1 MKKILS
7 LLALLVMTLT
17 AFATDYTGHR
27 TVIFGVNPP
36 TESDDAVLTI
46 TDNGDNTFNVTFKD
60 VINVDG
66 TYTDNYGTYTFS
78 NVAGT
83 TENGVTT
90 IDLSN
95 LSVSVENCDFLY
107 TEASDG
113 RLFAKFNAEKAYA
126 RFSAAIGSIFRK
138 STISAEFGVDDFES
152 TGGGEPGGG
161 ETKEKYTVNFD
172 KGAKSTHNGRFLR
185 SFSLQQTG
193 KEKQTESVSV
203 SRAAYED
210 HTSKVFTVEAG
221 SELTA
226 SFNYSG
232 EWMNG
237 YVYIDRDDDGEF
249 SYKEGQWDQA
259 GTDLVAYSFYST
271 LANPKVNDG
280 NGYNSIGASVTGNAR
295 SNVNPPAFTAPTE
308 PGTYRIRFKIDW
320 NCILPGGSNDILS
333 DGGGVWDATL
343 EVVAAEPIVVSTLPF
358 ENVAYTTSYNGQ
370 GTANVTFTEMSDGTF
385 PMTFVSESL
394 NVNAENLTKGEDAKG
409 RTTYTGTAKRT
420 DLDVTFTV
428 NAVVYGE
435 AAAQKLYMTMDN
447 GQGFVVTVGEDP
459 DYVAP
464 VTYKNTLKVV
474 RGTDTK
480 TYENAEVSVLAKG
493 ENKYAVTIPSF
504 SDMDELEGTIGKLT
518 FEATGVEENG
528 TLKLTAT
535 SAATTQEGG
544 DGWENYGFT
553 ASMDAT
559 VTGETLAGTFTVV
572 YPDDV
577 TNYTYTLYYGV
588 EPPVAP
594 EPEIEGTVV
603 EGSKNYAA
611 NGSKFEWSNI
621 AINWNKQKLVAVID
635 LSSCTGKMRTFSL

>member
-66 TYTDNYGTYTFS
+66 SYTDNYGTYTFS

-95 LSVSVENCDFLY
+95 LSASVKDNYAGC

-113 RLFAKFNAEKAYA
+113 VLFAKFNAEKAYA
-126 RFSAAIGSIFRK
+126 RFSAKIGWRK
-138 STISAEFGVDDFES
+138 YDISAVFGVDDFES

-161 ETKEKYTVNFD
+161 ETTEKYTVNFD

-259 GTDLVAYSFYST
+259 GTDLVAYSFYTT
-271 LANPKVNDG
+271 LPNPKVNDG
-280 NGYNSIGASVTGNAR
+280 NGYNSTGASVSGDAR
-295 SNVNPPAFTAPTE
+295 SNVNPPSFTAPD
-308 PGTYRIRFKIDW
+308 RK
-320 NCILPGGSNDILS
+320 S
-333 DGGGVWDATL
+333 
-343 EVVAAEPIVVSTLPF
+343 VV
-358 ENVAYTTSYNGQ
+358 
-370 GTANVTFTEMSDGTF
+370 
-385 PMTFVSESL
+385 
-394 NVNAENLTKGEDAKG
+394 
-409 RTTYTGTAKRT
+409 
-420 DLDVTFTV
+420 
-428 NAVVYGE
+428 
-435 AAAQKLYMTMDN
+435 
-447 GQGFVVTVGEDP
+447 
-459 DYVAP
+459 
-464 VTYKNTLKVV
+464 
-474 RGTDTK
+474 
-480 TYENAEVSVLAKG
+480 
-493 ENKYAVTIPSF
+493 
-504 SDMDELEGTIGKLT
+504 
-518 FEATGVEENG
+518 
-528 TLKLTAT
+528 
-535 SAATTQEGG
+535 
-544 DGWENYGFT
+544 
-553 ASMDAT
+553 
-559 VTGETLAGTFTVV
+559 
-572 YPDDV
+572 
-577 TNYTYTLYYGV
+577 
-588 EPPVAP
+588 
-594 EPEIEGTVV
+594 
-603 EGSKNYAA
+603 
-611 NGSKFEWSNI
+611 
-621 AINWNKQKLVAVID
+621 
-635 LSSCTGKMRTFSL
+635 

>member
-1 MKKILS
+1 
-7 LLALLVMTLT
+7 MTLT